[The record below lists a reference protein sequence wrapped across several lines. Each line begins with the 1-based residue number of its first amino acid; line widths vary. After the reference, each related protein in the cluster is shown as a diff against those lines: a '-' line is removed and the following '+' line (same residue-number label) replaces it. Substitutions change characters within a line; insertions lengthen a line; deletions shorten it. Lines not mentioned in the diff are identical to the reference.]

1 MALIEAEAVTK
12 RYGSGAATVH
22 ALSGV
27 DLVVPEGEFVAIL
40 GRSGAG
46 KSTLMNLLAGL
57 DRPTS
62 GRLSVAGRDLA
73 QLDAAGLARYR
84 SETVGIVFQ
93 SFHLLPGRT
102 ALDNVLLPLVLDGVE
117 PTERRRRATDILES
131 VGLGE
136 RLDHTPAQLSG
147 GEQQRVATA
156 RALVRNP
163 DLLLCD
169 EPTGNLDSSTAD
181 EVLALL
187 RGLSGEDGRTVVM
200 ITHEP
205 ELARK
210 AAHRLVT
217 LSDGRVTDDEALR

>member
-57 DRPTS
+57 DHPTS

-117 PTERRRRATDILES
+117 PTERRRRATEMLES

-169 EPTGNLDSSTAD
+169 EPTGNLDSGTAD

-217 LSDGRVTDDEALR
+217 LSDGRITDDEALR